1 MMQVYLD
8 NAATTKVDREVV
20 LEMNKF
26 MSEIYG
32 NSSSIHS
39 FGREALKHVD
49 AARNSIASHFN
60 ALPSEIFFTSG
71 GTESDNWAIKGVVNS
86 AKQQVKHI
94 IISKIEHPAVL
105 ETCDF
110 LEKQG
115 VLITRLDVDK
125 FGMINLDELKRSIND
140 NTLLVSI
147 MFANNEIGTI
157 QPIKEIGEICKK
169 EGVLFHTDAVQAI
182 DTQDIDVNYL
192 NIDLM
197 SFSSHKFYG
206 PKGIGAL
213 YKRSGVKITPLIS
226 GGHQERGERAG
237 TTPVELIVGMAKA
250 LDICAKNRFEIN
262 AKKIELRDNFIDK
275 VLKNIPYTYLNGH
288 KKKRLPGN
296 INISFEF
303 IEGESLLMMLDL
315 FGIAVSSGS
324 ACASGALEASHVISA
339 LGVKEELSH
348 SSIRFSMSKDTTTE
362 EMNYVYEQLV
372 IAVERL
378 RKLSPLYIAT

>member
-49 AARNSIASHFN
+49 SARNSIASHFN

-105 ETCDF
+105 ETCDL

-157 QPIKEIGEICKK
+157 QPIKEIGGNMQKRRSI
-169 EGVLFHTDAVQAI
+169 I
-182 DTQDIDVNYL
+182 
-192 NIDLM
+192 
-197 SFSSHKFYG
+197 SH
-206 PKGIGAL
+206 
-213 YKRSGVKITPLIS
+213 
-226 GGHQERGERAG
+226 
-237 TTPVELIVGMAKA
+237 
-250 LDICAKNRFEIN
+250 
-262 AKKIELRDNFIDK
+262 
-275 VLKNIPYTYLNGH
+275 
-288 KKKRLPGN
+288 
-296 INISFEF
+296 
-303 IEGESLLMMLDL
+303 
-315 FGIAVSSGS
+315 
-324 ACASGALEASHVISA
+324 
-339 LGVKEELSH
+339 
-348 SSIRFSMSKDTTTE
+348 
-362 EMNYVYEQLV
+362 
-372 IAVERL
+372 
-378 RKLSPLYIAT
+378 